1 MFMISVWINNISL
14 TYCMEVIYNVI
25 GKVIVDV
32 DYIYNWLAINFLGF
46 RIPLV
51 IFYSIKDIV
60 SVVQSII
67 VGMVHF

>member
-1 MFMISVWINNISL
+1 MLMRSVWINNIAL
-14 TYCMEVIYNVI
+14 TNGMEVIYNVI

>member
-1 MFMISVWINNISL
+1 MRSVWINNIAL
-14 TYCMEVIYNVI
+14 TYGMEVIYNVI

>member
-1 MFMISVWINNISL
+1 
-14 TYCMEVIYNVI
+14 MEVIYNVI

-60 SVVQSII
+60 SIVQSII